1 MPEPAGVRDIK
12 PVVAASPRGEVVARP
27 GMLANVNRELRNLG
41 PEPTVRIPRPDI
53 EDMRRMAPVDDTP
66 RITVE
71 EANRRAEAAAAAR
84 EAEVRAQQ
92 EKQAARRRKWA
103 PGEDLRDESGALRRD
118 LVNVPDELLEAE
130 LTRIREQTAAEE
142 MAAEAA
148 RTAGYREAYEELP
161 RTERLGRRGQEDMP
175 DADGTVDP
183 ERLAEDNRVI
193 AEYNKNSVVRAA
205 RQRAAQRIEAEL
217 ASRQPHKYRRI
228 EDDPPPETGPGREPE
243 IDDVDTSFD
252 FGANVD
258 EPTFREAARSRPREF
273 INWARANYN
282 KTVEARIQEAV
293 ERGRARGEIDKGYQ
307 SFDEQGAQAR
317 AYKERVAK
325 ELLEDPL
332 SLDRKKMERLTGAEI
347 EGLKLLVGENA
358 ATMEAASRVLN
369 DPRSSP
375 ADIEAAADLFDKA
388 SSTTDQALGKIVS
401 ETAQTARSLGYMRNT
416 AKHSLDPEVWL
427 VQAKRTLGDQ
437 PMTDAVML
445 EIRRLAREAAE
456 ACG

>member
-1 MPEPAGVRDIK
+1 VAKVSDEGLLKELSDLTDRLSEAHNRAQYFSTFDDDASVMVTVAGKRDAGGITRQGK
-12 PVVAASPRGEVVARP
+12 ARQ
-27 GMLANVNRELRNLG
+27 N
-41 PEPTVRIPRPDI
+41 I
-53 EDMRRMAPVDDTP
+53 EDMTRLSD
-66 RITVE
+66 RITE
-71 EANRRAEAAAAAR
+71 ELRARGIPEEQLGDLMIRRAELEQAAERDAAAF
-84 EAEVRAQQ
+84 
-92 EKQAARRRKWA
+92 RRR
-103 PGEDLRDESGALRRD
+103 
-118 LVNVPDELLEAE
+118 
-130 LTRIREQTAAEE
+130 Q
-142 MAAEAA
+142 
-148 RTAGYREAYEELP
+148 
-161 RTERLGRRGQEDMP
+161 
-175 DADGTVDP
+175 ADVTD
-183 ERLAEDNRVI
+183 
-193 AEYNKNSVVRAA
+193 
-205 RQRAAQRIEAEL
+205 
-217 ASRQPHKYRRI
+217 
-228 EDDPPPETGPGREPE
+228 ETG
-243 IDDVDTSFD
+243 DTSFD

-282 KTVEARIQEAV
+282 KTVEARIQDAV

-307 SFDEQGAQAR
+307 SFDDQSAQAR

-332 SLDRKKMERLTGAEI
+332 SIDRKKMERLTGAEI